1 MSSSIRRETPRRTS
15 KRRTGNA
22 PAKRQINKGREACS
36 FPPPCF
42 ACGGCGGLRLPH
54 GVYPAGNRGA
64 ARSSGHGNAG
74 LRPGAGRLEARA
86 RPLFRRSRPAL
97 THGPGGS
104 GGGMAHR
111 RKRRKGA
118 ARESGKEYLLHI
130 SAISYIHFTYFRI
143 PGILEAAVQAHD
155 RKLPETAERFEGFE

>member
-15 KRRTGNA
+15 KWCTGKTANQQGA
-22 PAKRQINKGREACS
+22 GSWQLSA
-36 FPPPCF
+36 PCF

-64 ARSSGHGNAG
+64 ARPSGHGNAG
-74 LRPGAGRLEARA
+74 LRPGSRTAGGSRTSTIPAKPSRADAWAGRLAYRA
-86 RPLFRRSRPAL
+86 R
-97 THGPGGS
+97 
-104 GGGMAHR
+104 
-111 RKRRKGA
+111 RRKGA
-118 ARESGKEYLLHI
+118 VRKSGKEYLLRI

-143 PGILEAAVQAHD
+143 PGILEAAVQAHG

>member
-15 KRRTGNA
+15 KWRTDKTANQQGA
-22 PAKRQINKGREACS
+22 GSCKLSA
-36 FPPPCF
+36 PCF

-64 ARSSGHGNAG
+64 ARPSGHGNAG

-118 ARESGKEYLLHI
+118 ARKSGKEYLLHI
-130 SAISYIHFTYFRI
+130 SIILNIHFTYFKI
-143 PGILEAAVQAHD
+143 PGILEAAVQAHG

>member
-15 KRRTGNA
+15 KRRTGKTANQQGA
-22 PAKRQINKGREACS
+22 ESLQLS
-36 FPPPCF
+36 SPCF

-64 ARSSGHGNAG
+64 ARPSGHGNAG

-97 THGPGGS
+97 TQGPGGS

-118 ARESGKEYLLHI
+118 ARGSDKEYLLCI
-130 SAISYIHFTYFRI
+130 SAILNIHFTYFRI
-143 PGILEAAVQAHD
+143 PGILEVAVQAHG
-155 RKLPETAERFEGFE
+155 RKLPETVERFEGFE